1 MKDKNLNFGKTIT
14 SADIVGTAYDVDI
27 LPIGKVVDGNV
38 GVFGILLSQFKKSLQ
53 SGSLYDIN
61 FAVTGEGESLQ
72 TTVDKVTI
80 YASRSFK
87 LSEIG
92 YSFSSIGSGVTNVNI
107 TVKKNGST
115 ANAISITSVQAIQ
128 YNLLPSSITFAKGDA
143 ISVDITVNALTPP
156 KGLKIYLIGETL
168 W

>member
-14 SADIVGTAYDVDI
+14 SADMVGAAYDANI
-27 LPIGKVVDGNV
+27 LPIGKLVDGNI
-38 GVFGILLSQFKKSLQ
+38 GVFGISVGQFKKSLQ

-72 TTVDKVTI
+72 TTVDKTTI

-92 YSFSSIGSGVTNVNI
+92 YSFSSIGSGVTNINI
-107 TVKKNGST
+107 TIKKNGST
-115 ANAISITSVQAIQ
+115 ANATSITSVQAIQ
-128 YNLLPSSITFAKGDA
+128 YNLLSSSIDFAKGDA
-143 ISVDITVNALTPP
+143 ISVNITVNAVTPP

-168 W
+168 